1 MFMSTRLLVFLILQ
15 SYRFLAAGAHHCD
28 LCGHT
33 AIQQHFPLA
42 NNRAGKKKE
51 LIVDEI
57 HIFPNKT
64 INEYMKGSI
73 C

>member
-28 LCGHT
+28 LCGHSYTT
-33 AIQQHFPLA
+33 AFSLGQQPCWQ
-42 NNRAGKKKE
+42 KKE
-51 LIVDEI
+51 LIVDEVY
-57 HIFPNKT
+57 IFPNKT
-64 INEYMKGSI
+64 INEHMKVSI